1 MWDQKVKKIKMIWYS
16 KNDNYKVNKMLKLNS
31 IFYSAAE
38 ELASKRCLFSKG
50 EIQPRTC
57 IGILLLLLR

>member
-1 MWDQKVKKIKMIWYS
+1 MWDQKDKKIKMIWYS
-16 KNDNYKVNKMLKLNS
+16 KTVNCKVNKILNLNS
-31 IFYSAAE
+31 IFYSPVEA
-38 ELASKRCLFSKG
+38 LASKRCLFSKG